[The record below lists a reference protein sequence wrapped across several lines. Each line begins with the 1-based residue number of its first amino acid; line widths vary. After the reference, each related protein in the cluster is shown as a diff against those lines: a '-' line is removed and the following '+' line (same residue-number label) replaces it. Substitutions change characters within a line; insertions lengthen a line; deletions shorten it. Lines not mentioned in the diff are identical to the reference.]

1 MIETTSEYSILLS
14 GLTAEHTREGLLSTY
29 ENVMK
34 VTSLKLFQYFEEKE
48 KVTTRLALFQVQDP
62 EEACRAAIR
71 YNQNIQSSLHVTKLM
86 KDSKAVS
93 SMSDMITLNI
103 CFNSFERE
111 LNLALLALLRSFGEI
126 KVVSMECSNGANH
139 WVFKVKPSYSIHPIC
154 TGEVFQ
160 FRGAEIH
167 AKYEDLEM
175 SAYYFKEMGFELSEL
190 HKKFKYEEGLEI
202 ILDSVLVRAKPKS
215 RESTNPGSQRVI
227 GLSQYDDFDDSL
239 EDIYEEDSDSTEEYG
254 GTEGL
259 NEDGLSF
266 FRDTQNLAF
275 AFKHTGITAKYEPL
289 TEGRPATRKENMALP
304 LAGVQ
309 LRSENPRPDYQQKIS
324 TLKKEII
331 RHSGELKESI
341 LEEIEMKIDPSL
353 PLEEQKKIEAKILKT
368 KLRKSKR
375 KERKKEERAEL
386 ESNERY
392 NPNQPS
398 PLFYSLSPPALL
410 DPSSFAHP
418 KSPGPPPYPCSPL
431 YYRSPQPLQL
441 QHLDYRSLA
450 DLQQATFYPSLA
462 PRSLASL
469 NCKEGSKAEIDK
481 PPLGRSRHP
490 PIGIQPFT
498 TNHHAPITSKS
509 RYPHAGIYPT

>member
-34 VTSLKLFQYFEEKE
+34 VTSLKLFQYYEEKE
-48 KVTTRLALFQVQDP
+48 MVTTRLAVFQVQDP

-93 SMSDMITLNI
+93 SMSDMITLNV

-167 AKYEDLEM
+167 AKYEDLEI

-190 HKKFKYEEGLEI
+190 HKKFKYDEGLEI
-202 ILDSVLVRAKPKS
+202 ILDSVLVRAKPRS
-215 RESTNPGSQRVI
+215 RESTNPGSQRAI
-227 GLSQYDDFDDSL
+227 GLSQYDDFDDTL
-239 EDIYEEDSDSTEEYG
+239 DDIYEEDSESTEEYG
-254 GTEGL
+254 GTGGL
-259 NEDGLSF
+259 NEDGISF
-266 FRDTQNLAF
+266 FREIQNLAF
-275 AFKHTGITAKYEPL
+275 AFKHTGMAAEPEPL
-289 TEGRPATRKENMALP
+289 REDRAATRRENKAMP
-304 LAGVQ
+304 PVVEQ
-309 LRSENPRPDYQQKIS
+309 RRPQNPRPDYQQKIS
-324 TLKKEII
+324 NLKDEII
-331 RHSGELKESI
+331 KHSGELKEAI

-353 PLEEQKKIEAKILKT
+353 PLEEQEKIEAKILKT

-386 ESNERY
+386 ESSECY
-392 NPNQPS
+392 NPHQPP
-398 PLFYSLSPPALL
+398 PLFYRPSPPATL
-410 DPSSFAHP
+410 DSSPFSYP
-418 KSPGPPPYPCSPL
+418 KNTGPPSYPCSPFF
-431 YYRSPQPLQL
+431 YFSPQPLQP

-450 DLQQATFYPSLA
+450 DLQQATLYRFHA
-462 PRSLASL
+462 PRSLTSL

-481 PPLGRSRHP
+481 PPLGHSRHP
-490 PIGIQPFT
+490 TIGIQPFT
-498 TNHHAPITSKS
+498 TSNHGPITSKS
-509 RYPHAGIYPT
+509 RYPHADIYPT